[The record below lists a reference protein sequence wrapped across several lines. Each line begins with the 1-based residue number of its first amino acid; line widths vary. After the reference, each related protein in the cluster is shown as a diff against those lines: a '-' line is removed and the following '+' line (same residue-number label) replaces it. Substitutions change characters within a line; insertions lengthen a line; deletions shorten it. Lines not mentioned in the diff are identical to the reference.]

1 VCDARSSR
9 SSLEGG
15 RRVKSGDVASDG
27 ERVKDKANADGGF
40 LEAEVRRSTWLALV
54 RRRFSRREKSEKKRD
69 CPHTVLAF
77 LQNLVAFSIDRS
89 IDGSFRSIRA
99 P

>member
-1 VCDARSSR
+1 VAPGDPGGGGRRARGEGRGGRHRDGVCDARSSR

-40 LEAEVRRSTWLALV
+40 LEAEERGSTWLALV
-54 RRRFSRREKSEKKRD
+54 RRRIFAAREK
-69 CPHTVLAF
+69 
-77 LQNLVAFSIDRS
+77 
-89 IDGSFRSIRA
+89 
-99 P
+99 